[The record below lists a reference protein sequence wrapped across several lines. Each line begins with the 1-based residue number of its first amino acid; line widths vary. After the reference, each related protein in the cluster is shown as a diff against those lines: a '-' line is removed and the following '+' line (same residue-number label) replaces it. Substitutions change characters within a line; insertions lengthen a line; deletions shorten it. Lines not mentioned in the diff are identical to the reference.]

1 MKTTVIV
8 PNAPKKKVKI
18 LPDFPALYK
27 SKLYQYIVL
36 ATSRAGGM
44 VVVNSIEAG
53 DHPVGYVFRDEGVS
67 WADADSFERIT
78 EPTTIK
84 FED

>member
-8 PNAPKKKVKI
+8 PKTAKKNVKN

-27 SKLYQYIVL
+27 STLYDYIVI

-44 VVVNSIEAG
+44 VVVNSIEVGAL
-53 DHPVGYVFRDEGVS
+53 PVGYVFRDEGTS
-67 WADADSFERIT
+67 WADAGSFVRIT